1 VHFSRKSSVACGGSG
16 NCLCALGN
24 VTERWSASTEYVR
37 TLTGQTDHQ
46 PSGAREWEPFQTLR
60 REIDRVFENFH
71 HGFSAFGRTRMDF
84 EPFRLLAGG
93 WGSTPAVNMVEKDTA
108 YELTAEL
115 PGMDDSNVELKVA
128 GGVLTIKG
136 EKKEVTE
143 EKSGDYVLSER
154 RFGSVQRSIPLPESL
169 DLDRIEASFKNGVLT
184 VTMPKTPEAQK
195 SERKIAIKGG

>member
-1 VHFSRKSSVACGGSG
+1 MADPTNELPVKSE
-16 NCLCALGN
+16 
-24 VTERWSASTEYVR
+24 ERDTKIPERS
-37 TLTGQTDHQ
+37 
-46 PSGAREWEPFQTLR
+46 REWEPFQNLR

-71 HGFSAFGRTRMDF
+71 HGLSAFGRTRMEF

-93 WGSTPAVNMVEKDTA
+93 WGSTPAITMIEKENA

-115 PGMDDSNVELKVA
+115 PGMDESSVELKVA

-136 EKKEVTE
+136 EKKEEKE

-154 RFGSVQRSIPLPESL
+154 RFGSIQRSIPLPESV
-169 DLDRIEASFKNGVLT
+169 DLDRIEATFKKGVLT
-184 VTMPKTPEAQK
+184 VIMPKTPEAQK

>member
-1 VHFSRKSSVACGGSG
+1 MADPANELPAKS
-16 NCLCALGN
+16 
-24 VTERWSASTEYVR
+24 EE
-37 TLTGQTDHQ
+37 TDAKS
-46 PSGAREWEPFQTLR
+46 PEKSREWEPFQTLR

-71 HGFSAFGRTRMDF
+71 HGFSAFGRTGMEF

-93 WGSTPAVNMVEKDTA
+93 WGSTPAVNMVEKDTT

-115 PGMDDSNVELKVA
+115 PGMDESNIELKVT
-128 GGVLTIKG
+128 GGALTIKG

-154 RFGSVQRSIPLPESL
+154 RFGSIQRSIPLPESL
-169 DLDRIEASFKNGVLT
+169 DLDRIEASFKNGILT